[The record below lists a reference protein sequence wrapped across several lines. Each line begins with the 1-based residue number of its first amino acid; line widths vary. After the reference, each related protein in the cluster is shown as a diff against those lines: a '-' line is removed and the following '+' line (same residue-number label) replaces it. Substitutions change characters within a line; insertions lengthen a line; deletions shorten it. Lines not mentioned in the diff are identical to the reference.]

1 VVEAAMAAEL
11 ELDPEQVVL
20 RVTLALPP
28 AVQVLPRAQ
37 LLAAK
42 EMVRGTV
49 QALVERHLA
58 RVRAQLPTE
67 QQEQLPALEL
77 VQLVEG
83 AL

>member
-1 VVEAAMAAEL
+1 MAVEL
-11 ELDPEQVVL
+11 ELDPERVVL

-37 LLAAK
+37 LPAAK
-42 EMVRGTV
+42 EMVRRTV
-49 QALVERHLA
+49 QALVERHLV

-67 QQEQLPALEL
+67 QQEQLPALDL

-83 AL
+83 AR